1 MYQITILHLF
11 TILHN
16 IASSRLHIISVSK
29 SNFSMDDDSTVN
41 VFPDITT
48 FPGEIITIHSYER
61 IDNLYTWKLYNTW
74 PAHCPVF
81 RKFIFTEAWIEFD
94 CPPFLILSLQSH
106 PMGMYNLICDYSQ
119 SFCGNRMYHMSGPQ
133 LKTFFGFD
141 TLECN
146 KTTNTIRCKVPFCPY
161 GYTLGYFCFA
171 QLDFKI
177 NHRAYNA
184 QLCKDYLKQ
193 IEWFDQDLSHI
204 IQSYM
209 PLQNLP
215 TNVRL
220 KVKRVHKNIIN
231 EYLNDDKSMHIKL
244 PTYIR
249 LPMWEVTGKELY
261 FKSKR
266 RCIQI
271 SIFTS
276 RLALMFP
283 LDIKRST
290 PFFKKIQLVFE
301 PTSNISESITLTLT
315 PADVVNHGS
324 HHIISYI
331 INKYEKHLVGYVNSD
346 GIRRPDRRI
355 IDCFLE
361 LEDDLPAYIAVQV
374 WCIEKN
380 AVIYSHGAMVKQ
392 RVT

>member
-1 MYQITILHLF
+1 ME
-11 TILHN
+11 
-16 IASSRLHIISVSK
+16 
-29 SNFSMDDDSTVN
+29 DDSTTT
-41 VFPDITT
+41 VFPDPTT
-48 FPGEIITIHSYER
+48 FPGEIITLNSYER
-61 IDNLYTWKLYNTW
+61 LDNLYTWKLYNTW
-74 PAHCPVF
+74 PIHRPVF
-81 RKFIFTEAWIEFD
+81 REFIFTEAWIEFD

-106 PMGMYNLICDYSQ
+106 PMGMYNLIREYSQ
-119 SFCGNRMYHMSGPQ
+119 SLCGNRMYHMSGFQ

-161 GYTLGYFCFA
+161 GYTLGHFTYA
-171 QLDFKI
+171 QLEFKI
-177 NHRAYNA
+177 NHLAYNA

-204 IQSYM
+204 IQSYL

-220 KVKRVHKNIIN
+220 KVKHVHKNIIN
-231 EYLNDDKSMHIKL
+231 EYLNDDKSMHIEFPK
-244 PTYIR
+244 YIR

-261 FKSKR
+261 LKSKR
-266 RCIQI
+266 KCIPI

-276 RLALMFP
+276 RLAFMFP

-290 PFFKKIQLVFE
+290 PFFKTIQLVFE
-301 PTSNISESITLTLT
+301 PTYNPSKISESITLTLT

-331 INKYEKHLVGYVNSD
+331 INKYEKHLIGYVNGG
-346 GIRRPDRRI
+346 GIRRPDLRN

-380 AVIYSHGAMVKQ
+380 AAMYCDGAVAKQ
-392 RVT
+392 RDT